1 MKARALIRNGTAR
14 LKESPAIDHW
24 QKGREKIEAEI
35 LLIDLLGE
43 EPEPDDK
50 ISASKQ
56 RRYEEWIE
64 RRYTGEPVAH
74 ITGVTD
80 FRGLDL
86 IVEPGVFV
94 PRDSSEWLA
103 EQAIRRLRKRR
114 RPVHVDLASG
124 MGTIALA
131 VASEVPKA
139 QVFGAEL
146 VQGRREARA
155 QEREE
160 PGGQGDVRLGR
171 PVRAACRKKLRGE
184 VDVITIHPPY
194 VAKGE
199 LRDLPDEIKE
209 WEPAHTLTDRSVD
222 GLGLVRR
229 TVEEAPAWLK
239 PNGWVLMETD
249 PDRARDVRKVMSAGG
264 FRDVQSTKG
273 GPVPIT
279 RVIVGKR
286 PR

>member
-1 MKARALIRNGTAR
+1 MKARTLIRQGATR
-14 LKESPAIDHW
+14 LKDSPAIDHW
-24 QKGREKIEAEI
+24 QKGREKIESEI
-35 LLIDLLGE
+35 FLIDLLGE
-43 EPEPDDK
+43 EPDPDDK
-50 ISASKQ
+50 ISAKTQ
-56 RRYEEWIE
+56 RTFEEWIE

-74 ITGVTD
+74 ITGTTD
-80 FRGLDL
+80 FKGLDL

-103 EQAIRRLRKRR
+103 EQAIRRLRKRKK
-114 RPVHVDLASG
+114 PVHVDLASG

-131 VASEVPKA
+131 VSAEVPKA
-139 QVFGAEL
+139 EVFGAEL
-146 VQGRREARA
+146 STEGVKLARKNA
-155 QEREE
+155 
-160 PGGQGDVRLGR
+160 
-171 PVRAACRKKLRGE
+171 KKLGLKAQFGSGDLFGPVPKRLRGK

-194 VAKGE
+194 VANDE
-199 LRDLPDEIKE
+199 LDDLPDEIKD

-264 FRDVQSTKG
+264 FRDVKSTKG

-279 RVIVGKR
+279 RVIVGKC

>member
-1 MKARALIRNGTAR
+1 MKARALIRQGTTR
-14 LKESPAIDHW
+14 LKDSPAIDHW

-35 LLIDLLGE
+35 LLFDLLGE
-43 EPEPDDK
+43 EPDADDR
-50 ISASKQ
+50 ISAKDQ
-56 RRYEEWIE
+56 RTFEEWIE

-74 ITGVTD
+74 ITGTTE
-80 FRGLDL
+80 FKGLDL

-103 EQAIRRLRKRR
+103 EQAIRRLRKRKK
-114 RPVHVDLASG
+114 PVHVDLASG

-131 VASEVPKA
+131 VSSEVPKA
-139 QVFGAEL
+139 EVFGAEL
-146 VQGRREARA
+146 STEGVKLARRNA
-155 QEREE
+155 
-160 PGGQGDVRLGR
+160 
-171 PVRAACRKKLRGE
+171 KKLGVKAQFGSGDLFGPVPKRLRGK

-194 VAKGE
+194 VANDE
-199 LRDLPDEIKE
+199 LDDLPDEIRD
-209 WEPAHTLTDRSVD
+209 WEPAHTLTDRSPD

-229 TVEEAPAWLK
+229 TVDEAPDWLK

-249 PDRARDVRKVMSAGG
+249 PDRARDVRKVMAKGG
-264 FRDVQSTKG
+264 FRDVTSTKG

-279 RVIVGKR
+279 RVIVGKC